1 MPAVPDV
8 GDRLL
13 ILGADPVT
21 LNATPLLRTPLNVS
35 STTFPGV
42 APDGTV
48 TITVLLV
55 PQLEIAASVPLKKT
69 DPLVVRKLVP
79 CRVTDDPTA
88 PDAGDTLVT
97 FGPGNHMPLLAM
109 PPTVTTTLP
118 SVAVEASGTTI
129 EVLLQ

>member
-1 MPAVPDV
+1 
-8 GDRLL
+8 
-13 ILGADPVT
+13 
-21 LNATPLLRTPLNVS
+21 
-35 STTFPGV
+35 
-42 APDGTV
+42 
-48 TITVLLV
+48 
-55 PQLEIAASVPLKKT
+55 LEIAASVPLKKT

-118 SVAVEASGTTI
+118 SVAVEGSGTTI
-129 EVLLQ
+129 EVLLQLVGVAVLVLNLTVLEPCVAPKLFPIMVTTVPCVPVGGDRL